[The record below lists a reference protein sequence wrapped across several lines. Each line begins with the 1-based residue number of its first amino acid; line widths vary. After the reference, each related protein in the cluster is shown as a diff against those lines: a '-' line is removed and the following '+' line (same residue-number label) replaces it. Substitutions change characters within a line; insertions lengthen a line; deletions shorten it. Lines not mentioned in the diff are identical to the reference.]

1 MMIVPPADLGFIE
14 QTYRSAADAVVEAY
28 TDSNNPPELGD
39 TTPELLV
46 KAADGLLDILHKL
59 EPNHNF
65 GEQPVDAPVFLANDL
80 QNLGDYGIQ
89 LMTDLALWA
98 QALNLSESLSE
109 LRMATFALTWWIV
122 QHGGELSRLESVV
135 DTLAFV
141 ANSIKAP
148 HELERLFAAASE
160 IMESVSPA
168 ISQDLDQSN
177 PGRPWRILVL
187 NRAII
192 ATRSHNPALMEL
204 AFQSL
209 GELLPEDAPSFFR
222 EGMEQM
228 NALNYPDHVR
238 KVMEKHYQLWCT
250 PKTLH

>member
-1 MMIVPPADLGFIE
+1 MLILPPADLGFIE

-28 TDSNNPPELGD
+28 SDSSDPPDLGD
-39 TTPELLV
+39 ATPDLLV
-46 KAADGLLDILHKL
+46 EAADNLLEILRKL
-59 EPNHNF
+59 EPNHNLL
-65 GEQPVDAPVFLANDL
+65 EQPVSAPTYLTNDL
-80 QNLGDYGIQ
+80 HTLGDYGIQ

-98 QALNLSESLSE
+98 QALHLSKPLSEF
-109 LRMATFALTWWIV
+109 RIATFALTWWIA
-122 QHGGELSRLESVV
+122 QHGGELSRLEPVV

-141 ANSIKAP
+141 ANAIKTP
-148 HELERLFAAASE
+148 HELERLFAAVSE

-168 ISQDLDQSN
+168 IAQDLDQSN
-177 PGRPWRILVL
+177 LGRPWRILVL
-187 NRAII
+187 NRAIV
-192 ATRSHNPALMEL
+192 ATRSHQPALMEL

-209 GELLPEDAPSFFR
+209 GELLPDDAPSFFR

-228 NALNYPDHVR
+228 DALNYPDHVR